1 MAKAKIL
8 GKLRGPIAS
17 AHEKSRNGRLY
28 NESFWDAKFGSE
40 LFQEGLNNKV
50 FAGSLYH
57 PDDDEEYSQ
66 IHLDDRAAVVLV
78 DVKKTDNL
86 DYIGTFEILPT
97 KAGQC
102 LRNLLDVG
110 VKFGVS
116 SRGLADYDAEV
127 YDASMASTY
136 DLVTFDLVAFPG
148 LKSCRLSEVGAVAEG
163 LRVKQVNKEKI
174 MENLNKLTQD
184 DAELASFVNKVI
196 KAKEDFDSQL
206 QVEDVMARLG
216 IPDDYQEYANI
227 VTIDENGQPHHYDK
241 EHGDLI
247 VTSPFGKKIVAD
259 AKPGDM
265 FIVDEIEYRP
275 RYNKYAAYGEWIK
288 IN

>member
-28 NESFWDAKFGSE
+28 NESFWDAKFDSE
-40 LFQEGLNNKV
+40 LFQEGLKNKV
-50 FAGSLYH
+50 FGGCLYH

-66 IHLDDRAAVVLV
+66 IHLDDRSAVVLV

-97 KAGQC
+97 QAGQC

-127 YDASMASTY
+127 YDANMASTY

-184 DAELASFVNKVI
+184 NAELASFVNKAI

-206 QVEDVMARLG
+206 QVEDIMARLG

-247 VTSPFGKKIVAD
+247 VISPFIKKIIAD

-265 FIVDEIEYRP
+265 FIVDNISYNP
-275 RYNKYAAYGEWIK
+275 KSNRYVAYGEWIK

>member
-8 GKLRGPIAS
+8 GRLRGIIAS

-78 DVKKTDNL
+78 DVKKTDSL
-86 DYIGTFEILPT
+86 DYVGTFEILPT
-97 KAGQC
+97 QAGQC

-163 LRVKQVNKEKI
+163 LRMKQVNKEKI

-184 DAELASFVNKVI
+184 NAELASFVDKAI

-216 IPDDYQEYANI
+216 IPDDYQEYAN
-227 VTIDENGQPHHYDK
+227 VAVIDENGIPRYNDG
-241 EHGDLI
+241 EHGDLE
-247 VTSPFGKKIVAD
+247 VSTPFHKTKFAN

-265 FIVDEIEYRP
+265 YLLDHVSYNNVN
-275 RYNKYAAYGEWIK
+275 NKYITFGDVIK

>member
-28 NESFWDAKFGSE
+28 NESFWDAKFDSE
-40 LFQEGLNNKV
+40 LFQEGLKNKV
-50 FAGSLYH
+50 FAGACYH

-78 DVKKTDNL
+78 DVKKSGL

-102 LRNLLDVG
+102 VRNLLDVG

-163 LRVKQVNKEKI
+163 LRMKQVNKEKI

-184 DAELASFVNKVI
+184 NAELASFVNKAI

-206 QVEDVMARLG
+206 QVEDIMARLG

-241 EHGDLI
+241 EHRDLI
-247 VTSPFGKKIVAD
+247 VTSPFIKKITAD

-265 FIVDEIEYRP
+265 FIVDNISYNLKS
-275 RYNKYAAYGEWIK
+275 NKYIAYGEWIK

>member
-8 GKLRGPIAS
+8 GRLRGPIAS
-17 AHEKSRNGRLY
+17 AREKSRNGRLY

-40 LFQEGLNNKV
+40 LFQEGLKNKV
-50 FAGSLYH
+50 FGGSLYH

-66 IHLDDRAAVVLV
+66 IHLDDRSAVVLV
-78 DVKKTDNL
+78 DVEKTDNL

-97 KAGQC
+97 QAGQC

-163 LRVKQVNKEKI
+163 LRMKQVNKEKI

-184 DAELASFVNKVI
+184 NAELASFVNKAI

-216 IPDDYQEYANI
+216 IPDDYQEYAN
-227 VTIDENGQPHHYDK
+227 VAVIDENGIPRYNDG
-241 EHGDLI
+241 EHGDLELS
-247 VTSPFGKKIVAD
+247 TPFKTKFAD

-265 FIVDEIEYRP
+265 YLLDHVS
-275 RYNKYAAYGEWIK
+275 YNKINNKYVTFGDVLK